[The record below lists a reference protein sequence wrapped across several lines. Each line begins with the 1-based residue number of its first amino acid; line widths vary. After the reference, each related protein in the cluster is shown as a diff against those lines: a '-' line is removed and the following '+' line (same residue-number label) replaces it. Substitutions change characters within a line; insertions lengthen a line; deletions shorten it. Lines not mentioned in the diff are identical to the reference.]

1 MASLLRNTLV
11 YVWLFLVA
19 ATLFSWWAA
28 TSSSSSGGSQIS
40 VAVTASVLLMSSV
53 KVRLVLMQFMEVRF
67 APLWL
72 RLSCD
77 AWLVLVI
84 AMVFGF
90 YWSGL

>member
-28 TSSSSSGGSQIS
+28 TSSNGGGSQIS
-40 VAVTASVLLMSSV
+40 VAITASVLLMSFV
-53 KVRLVLMQFMEVRF
+53 KVRLILTHFMEVRF

-77 AWLVLVI
+77 AWLILVI
-84 AMVFGF
+84 ATAFGF